1 MQIFNRHVSQI
12 LFTSLINGG
21 ARLLQLVQKRIG
33 KTEHIQLALK
43 LGGGVGAPVPCP
55 GENLVINFDHSQSIL
70 TACC

>member
-43 LGGGVGAPVPCP
+43 LGGGGWGTSPLPR
-55 GENLVINFDHSQSIL
+55 
-70 TACC
+70 